1 MFGVTNDRRV
11 EGVTNVELVR
21 DFGSRIRDHLSP
33 SVDFRSAHH
42 PHTLS
47 NARLVYVLRVPRSP
61 RGPHA
66 VYLNGAWTFLKR
78 TAAGSNEPMT
88 YEEIR
93 LAFQDTETRRTK
105 LALLSSELS
114 HLDWVAER
122 LLREIQENASTDGVV
137 NDWAWMT
144 RYPTTVIDT
153 ILGDAYSLFADKTDL
168 AAVLTVLRPCA
179 SSSRARSA

>member
-1 MFGVTNDRRV
+1 VIPETLQGWTLAKIQDIAAAGVIENDRFDLKADLQPAEHQRKTVAAFANSEGGFLVFGVTNDRRV

-88 YEEIR
+88 PKRGEQSWRFFPQSYRTSIGWPSDSFER
-93 LAFQDTETRRTK
+93 SRRMLLPTE
-105 LALLSSELS
+105 
-114 HLDWVAER
+114 W
-122 LLREIQENASTDGVV
+122 
-137 NDWAWMT
+137 
-144 RYPTTVIDT
+144 
-153 ILGDAYSLFADKTDL
+153 
-168 AAVLTVLRPCA
+168 
-179 SSSRARSA
+179 